1 MPLRRPRTV
10 RAFCKSLQGARNVPK
25 SMVRC
30 LRIFRDEEHQA
41 KETGDGLKSRSI
53 YKTLAVGF
61 SYPDQFFAEFV
72 FKEFIV

>member
-1 MPLRRPRTV
+1 
-10 RAFCKSLQGARNVPK
+10 
-25 SMVRC
+25 MVRC
-30 LRIFRDEEHQA
+30 LKIFRDEEHQA